1 MALDVSQVTALVEND
16 GYSAMFEMYDAMPAQ
31 YQTLG
36 RIINPTEAGVALYG
50 DRGTVFMGHQRFD
63 KRADLQE
70 INDSTTGKAYDW
82 QASIEQYARGMILP
96 SRLLRSNGAASA
108 VKARIIEFAR
118 DRAEI
123 AMLQKEDHIADM
135 FQKGTLT
142 AGSTEFFD
150 NSYPGNADPNAGFI
164 YDGLPWFD
172 TAHTVADGS
181 GNTYSNHTASLALTQ
196 TNLQTVLTT
205 MRSTN
210 AVNDRGERILIRPDT
225 IIVPP
230 GLEYTARTILNSTQ
244 VTGSANNDVNPIA
257 GSLNIVVWNALDD
270 AASASSWWV
279 VQRGRGLR
287 IYDSG
292 APRMWVT
299 PLDNGDIKVNSE
311 YLFGAAV
318 DQWRYQYC
326 ANKAAS

>member
-1 MALDVSQVTALVEND
+1 MAVDVSQVTALVEND
-16 GYSAMFEMYDAMPAQ
+16 GYEAMFEMYDAMPSQ

-36 RIINPTEAGVALYG
+36 RIINPADAGISLYG

-63 KRADLQE
+63 ERQDLQE
-70 INDSTTGKAYDW
+70 INDSTTDVAYTW
-82 QASIEQYARGMILP
+82 QAAIKQYSRGMVLP

-123 AMLQKEDHIADM
+123 AMLQKDDRVAGM
-135 FQKGTLT
+135 FQRGTLT

-150 NSYPGNADPNAGFI
+150 NTYPGNVDANSGFI

-172 TAHTVADGS
+172 TAHTVAGS
-181 GNTYSNHTASLALTQ
+181 ATTYSNHTASLALTQ
-196 TNLQTVLTT
+196 ANLQTVLTT

-210 AVNDRGERILIRPDT
+210 AVNDRGERIMIRPDT

-244 VTGSANNDVNPIA
+244 VTGSGNNDVNPIA
-257 GSLNIVVWNALDD
+257 GSLNIVVWNALSD

-292 APRMWVT
+292 APRLWVT
-299 PLDNGDIKVNSE
+299 QLDNGDIKVNSE

>member
-1 MALDVSQVTALVEND
+1 MAVDVSQVVALVEND
-16 GYSAMFEMYDAMPAQ
+16 GYEAMFEQYDAMPAM
-31 YQTLG
+31 YQNMG
-36 RIINPTEAGVALYG
+36 RIINPTDAGISLYG

-63 KRADLQE
+63 ERADLQE
-70 INDSTTGKAYDW
+70 INDSTTDVAYNW
-82 QASIEQYARGMILP
+82 QASIGQYSRGMVLP

-123 AMLQKEDHIADM
+123 AMLQKDDHVAAM

-142 AGSTEFFD
+142 AGSVESFD
-150 NSYPGNADPNAGFI
+150 NTYPGNPDPNRGFI

-172 TAHTVADGS
+172 TAHTIAG
-181 GNTYSNHTASLALTQ
+181 GAGTYSNHAASAPLTQ
-196 TNLQTVLTT
+196 ANLQAALIA

-210 AVNDRGERILIRPDT
+210 AVNDRGERIMIRPDT
-225 IIVPP
+225 IVVPA

-244 VTGSANNDVNPIA
+244 VTGSNNNDVNPIA
-257 GSLNIVVWNALDD
+257 GSLDIVVWNALSD
-270 AASASSWWV
+270 AASASAWWL

-292 APRMWVT
+292 APRLWVT
-299 PLDNGDIKVNSE
+299 TLDNGDIKVNSE

-318 DQWRYQYC
+318 DQWRYHYC